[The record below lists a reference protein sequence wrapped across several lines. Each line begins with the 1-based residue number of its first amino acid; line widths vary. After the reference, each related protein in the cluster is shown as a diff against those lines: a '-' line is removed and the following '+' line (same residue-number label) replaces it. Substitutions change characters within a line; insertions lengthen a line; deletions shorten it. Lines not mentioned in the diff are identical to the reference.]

1 MEDLIADLKNTQT
14 PSDWLS
20 RDSNRVDDYLNDHL
34 CGFVVTNQL
43 WADVITGIENVFHP
57 KNLALINKNI
67 PILVFSGSE
76 DPVGGMGKGTTKLH
90 NCLKDNECM
99 SELYLVDGARHETLN
114 ETNRMTTY
122 NYLFKFLKNNI
133 KEHKL
138 ELKNKVSLVTGA
150 GQGIGEGIAKVLAS
164 HGSKVMIVDLN
175 GKSAKRVAKEINSS
189 FPNSAEYFE
198 ADLTDSDAIK
208 SMMEATLSSFTKLD
222 CICNNAAASKG
233 LGPVENYSPE
243 EVQATLDLTFMSLWK
258 CLQIEIQSLKEQS
271 ISASI
276 VNISSN
282 AAIRGYAYNSIY
294 AASKAAVNNLT
305 QSVAKEVARNG
316 IRVNAVS
323 PGTINTPGVRQ
334 YFEAEPKAKEMLEKS
349 SLLRRIGKPE
359 EIGELVSFLLSER
372 SSFITGQ
379 VISVDGGSS
388 IN

>member
-1 MEDLIADLKNTQT
+1 MDL
-14 PSDWLS
+14 
-20 RDSNRVDDYLNDHL
+20 
-34 CGFVVTNQL
+34 
-43 WADVITGIENVFHP
+43 E
-57 KNLALINKNI
+57 
-67 PILVFSGSE
+67 
-76 DPVGGMGKGTTKLH
+76 
-90 NCLKDNECM
+90 
-99 SELYLVDGARHETLN
+99 
-114 ETNRMTTY
+114 
-122 NYLFKFLKNNI
+122 
-133 KEHKL
+133 
-138 ELKNKVSLVTGA
+138 NKVSLVTGG

-175 GKSAKRVAKEINSS
+175 SKSADKVAKEINSLY
-189 FPNSAEYFE
+189 PNSAAFFE
-198 ADLTDSDAIK
+198 ADLTDPKAIN
-208 SMMEATLSSFTKLD
+208 SMIDTTLSTFTKLD

-233 LGPVENYSPE
+233 LGPVENYSLE
-243 EVQATLDLTFMSLWK
+243 DVQATLDLTFTSLWK
-258 CLQIEIQSLKEQS
+258 CLQVEVKSLKEQS
-271 ISASI
+271 IPASI

-282 AAIRGYAYNSIY
+282 SAIRGYAFNSIY

-349 SLLRRIGKPE
+349 SLLRRIGEPE
-359 EIGELVSFLLSER
+359 EIGELVSFLLSDR

>member
-1 MEDLIADLKNTQT
+1 M
-14 PSDWLS
+14 
-20 RDSNRVDDYLNDHL
+20 
-34 CGFVVTNQL
+34 
-43 WADVITGIENVFHP
+43 
-57 KNLALINKNI
+57 
-67 PILVFSGSE
+67 
-76 DPVGGMGKGTTKLH
+76 
-90 NCLKDNECM
+90 
-99 SELYLVDGARHETLN
+99 
-114 ETNRMTTY
+114 
-122 NYLFKFLKNNI
+122 
-133 KEHKL
+133 

-175 GKSAKRVAKEINSS
+175 GDSAKKVAKEINSL
-189 FPNSAEYFE
+189 FPNSAKCFE
-198 ADLTDSDAIK
+198 ADLTDSNAIK
-208 SMMEATLSSFTKLD
+208 SMIQATLSSFSKLD

-233 LGPVENYSPE
+233 LGPVENYSLE
-243 EVQATLDLTFMSLWK
+243 DVQATLDLTFTSLWK
-258 CLQIEIQSLKEQS
+258 CLQVEIQALKEQA
-271 ISASI
+271 IPASI

-282 AAIRGYAYNSIY
+282 SAIRGYAFNSIY

-349 SLLRRIGKPE
+349 SLLRRIGEPE
-359 EIGELVSFLLSER
+359 EIGELVSFLLSDR

>member
-1 MEDLIADLKNTQT
+1 MD
-14 PSDWLS
+14 
-20 RDSNRVDDYLNDHL
+20 
-34 CGFVVTNQL
+34 
-43 WADVITGIENVFHP
+43 
-57 KNLALINKNI
+57 
-67 PILVFSGSE
+67 
-76 DPVGGMGKGTTKLH
+76 
-90 NCLKDNECM
+90 
-99 SELYLVDGARHETLN
+99 
-114 ETNRMTTY
+114 
-122 NYLFKFLKNNI
+122 
-133 KEHKL
+133 
-138 ELKNKVSLVTGA
+138 LKNKVSLVTGA

-175 GKSAKRVAKEINSS
+175 KKSAEEVAREINSLY
-189 FPNSAEYFE
+189 PHSAAFFE
-198 ADLTDSDAIK
+198 ADLTDSKAIN
-208 SMMEATLSSFTKLD
+208 SMIDATLSTFTQID

-233 LGPVENYSPE
+233 LGPVEDYSLE
-243 EVQATLDLTFMSLWK
+243 DVQSTLDLTFTSLWK
-258 CLQIEIQSLKEQS
+258 CLQVEVKSLKKQS
-271 ISASI
+271 IPASI

-282 AAIRGYAYNSIY
+282 SAIKGYAFNSIY

-349 SLLRRIGKPE
+349 SLLRRIGEPE
-359 EIGELVSFLLSER
+359 EIGELVSFLLSDR

>member
-1 MEDLIADLKNTQT
+1 M
-14 PSDWLS
+14 
-20 RDSNRVDDYLNDHL
+20 
-34 CGFVVTNQL
+34 
-43 WADVITGIENVFHP
+43 
-57 KNLALINKNI
+57 
-67 PILVFSGSE
+67 
-76 DPVGGMGKGTTKLH
+76 
-90 NCLKDNECM
+90 
-99 SELYLVDGARHETLN
+99 
-114 ETNRMTTY
+114 
-122 NYLFKFLKNNI
+122 
-133 KEHKL
+133 

-208 SMMEATLSSFTKLD
+208 SMIEATLSSFKKLD

-258 CLQIEIQSLKEQS
+258 CLQIEIKSLKEQS

-359 EIGELVSFLLSER
+359 EVGELVSFLLSER